1 MLPEILSQLNWVD
14 FLIVI
19 IMIRIVYVSA
29 KTGFVIEFFKLL
41 GIIFAIY
48 LSFHYY
54 IITADILKQH
64 VSNIENYIPLEFFD
78 SLVFILVLGLGYAAF
93 AVIRGIL
100 CYLIKMEAVPMLSRW
115 GAVILSVARGILFS
129 SVIIFILAIST
140 IKYLDN
146 SAKESYAGKRLFN
159 AAVGTYGF
167 IWNNFLSKFMS
178 SENYNE
184 QVGRIEE
191 DFNK

>member
-19 IMIRIVYVSA
+19 IMIRIIYVSS

-41 GIIFAIY
+41 GVIFAIY

-54 IITADILKQH
+54 IITANILKQH

-93 AVIRGIL
+93 AVIRGAL
-100 CYLIKMEAVPMLSRW
+100 CHLIKMEAVPMLSRW

-129 SVIIFILAIST
+129 SAIIFILAIST
-140 IKYLDN
+140 IKYFDN
-146 SAKESYAGKRLFN
+146 SAKESYTGKRLFN
-159 AAVGTYGF
+159 AAIGTYGF

-184 QVGRIEE
+184 QISRIEE